1 MSKNFD
7 LVHSDEALLSRVL
20 FLASSTELNVFVEDD
35 GKEYEYE
42 EILERLL
49 PESIKINLIFP
60 TGGKPRLEEAYELF
74 GKSEEYGKCFFIA
87 DGDFYKALGRTQIN
101 ASNFVYL
108 EKYNI
113 ESYLIDESCIGI
125 FMRPILHEQLDK
137 TKQIIDFPSWKSEI
151 SSYFK
156 QIFALHFIVQNNKLD
171 IPNVSKG
178 VGFFI
183 ENNGLPKKENL
194 DRYIEDIERRL
205 PNVKNE
211 ISANVGKLESIYGTD
226 VTCFVCGK
234 YLIESL
240 ARYLGTKL
248 NKKKIGYE
256 ELERFLISNFNISS
270 IEYIKDRLLSY
281 IADI

>member
-1 MSKNFD
+1 MKKDFD
-7 LVHSDEALLSRVL
+7 LVHSGEALLSRVL

-49 PESIKINLIFP
+49 PDSIKINIIFP
-60 TGGKPRLEEAYELF
+60 TGGKLKLEEAYELF

-87 DGDFYKALGRTQIN
+87 DGDFDKALERTQIN
-101 ASNFVYL
+101 APNFLYL

-113 ESYLIDESCIGI
+113 ESYFIDESCIGN

-137 TKQIIDFPSWKSEI
+137 TKQIIDYPSWESTI

-156 QIFALHFIVQNNKLD
+156 KIFALHFIVQNNSLG

-178 VGFFI
+178 VAFFI
-183 ENNGLPKKENL
+183 EKNGLPKEDNL
-194 DRYIEDIERRL
+194 NRYIDDIEKFL
-205 PNVKNE
+205 PDVKDE
-211 ISANVGKLESIYGTD
+211 ISANTEKLESIYGTD
-226 VTCFVCGK
+226 MTCFVCGK

-240 ARYLGTKL
+240 ARFLGSKL
-248 NKKKIGYE
+248 SKKKIGYE
-256 ELERFLISNFNISS
+256 ELERFLISNFDITSL
-270 IEYIKDRLLSY
+270 EYIKDKLFAY
-281 IADI
+281 IADE